1 MKLPRL
7 TFTSHRDTKG
17 YQIVGVI
24 PPPRRGRKQT
34 LDEILDAPTDEVPSG
49 RLGKPDKDG
58 RVSGEWIS
66 GYIVGKGGRME
77 EVHLNEWPHAFED
90 FAAVKTPEELLKFVT
105 AHGPLTNTIR
115 QAVLP
120 LLDEA
125 MQMRETLQGGKTEY
139 YPRTLSALLYKDR
152 KTGEL
157 EISITPTSLL
167 DALWLQFQHSQSSSA
182 VFRTCPYCHQTFA
195 AGGNSGRLRNAQFC
209 SPEHR
214 KRFNSLARSNPKL
227 RERRK

>member
-7 TFTSHRDTKG
+7 NFTSHRDSKG
-17 YQIVGVI
+17 YKIVGVT
-24 PPPRRGRKQT
+24 PRPRRGRT
-34 LDEILDAPTDEVPSG
+34 LRELLEMPVDEAESG
-49 RLGKPDKDG
+49 VLEKPDKEG

-66 GYIVGKGGRME
+66 GHIVGKGGKTE
-77 EVHLNEWPHAFED
+77 EIRLTDWPHAFED
-90 FAAVKTPEELLKFVT
+90 FAAIKTPEELLEFVT
-105 AHGPLTNTIR
+105 RHGPLTNAIR

-125 MQMRETLQGGKTEY
+125 RQMLECMQGGKAEPY
-139 YPRTLSALLYKDR
+139 SRTLSALLYKNR

-157 EISITPTSLL
+157 EISITPSSLL
-167 DALWLQFQHSQSSSA
+167 DALWLQFQHSQSTSA
-182 VFRTCPYCHQTFA
+182 VFRICPQCRRPFA
-195 AGGNSGRLRNAQFC
+195 AGGNSGRRLIAEFC

-227 RERRK
+227 RERRR